1 MREPLA
7 DYVREHYGKDPVLI
21 ACGLPASNKTETME
35 VVSRVKGYTILRTDI
50 IRKDILSHEEIFDV
64 KQAASVE
71 KRQRVYD
78 EMFKRAGETVSSGV
92 GVILDATFAK
102 RSLRIRAAQVAAE
115 QGKVLI
121 IQQTRCTEEYALNKI
136 SKRTKANYESNA
148 LSDEAYF
155 NIKREFEPVD
165 LDGLRTD
172 FPGLQVVHVIVD
184 TNSDLE
190 EDWFVIG
197 RSDRPGT

>member
-7 DYVREHYGKDPVLI
+7 DYVREHYGADPVLI

-35 VVSRVKGYTILRTDI
+35 VVARIKGYPILRTDL
-50 IRKDILSHEEIFDV
+50 IRKEVLKHEEIFDV

-78 EMFKRAGETVSSGV
+78 EMFRRAGETVASGT

-102 RSLRIRAAQVAAE
+102 RSLRFRAAQVAAE
-115 QGKVLI
+115 QGKVLV
-121 IQQTRCTEEYALNKI
+121 IQQTHCTEEYALNKI
-136 SKRTKANYESNA
+136 SKRTADNYESNA
-148 LSDEAYF
+148 LTDEAYF

-165 LDGLRTD
+165 LDELREH
-172 FPGLQVVHVIVD
+172 FPGLRVVHLIVD
-184 TNSDLE
+184 TNSDFE
-190 EDWFVIG
+190 EDWFVV
-197 RSDRPGT
+197 DRFERG

>member
-7 DYVREHYGKDPVLI
+7 EYVLEHYGTDPVLI

-35 VVSRVKGYTILRTDI
+35 VVARVKGYPILRTDI
-50 IRKDILSHEEIFDV
+50 IRRDILSHEEIFDV

-78 EMFKRAGETVSSGV
+78 EMFRRAGETVASGT

-102 RSLRIRAAQVAAE
+102 DSLLRRAAQVAAE

-121 IQQTRCTEEYALNKI
+121 IQQTHCTEDYALDKI
-136 SKRTKANYESNA
+136 SKRTKGNYESNA
-148 LSDEAYF
+148 LTDEAYF
-155 NIKREFEPVD
+155 NIKREFEPVNLDD
-165 LDGLRTD
+165 LRNE

-184 TNSDLE
+184 TNSDFE
-190 EDWFVIG
+190 EDWFVI
-197 RSDRPGT
+197 DRFERV